1 MRPLLDTLTILLMFT
16 NLRLLGLS
24 RINASIRTVAAQGVL
39 LGIIALAANAGH
51 WSAHILLIAAI
62 GIAVKGVV
70 VPILL
75 DRALRAAKIRRE
87 VEPFLGYI
95 PSVLTGV
102 AAFLISLEV
111 ASRLP
116 LPSRPISDLLV
127 PASLTTMFVG
137 LLMIV
142 SRKKALSQ
150 ALGYLV
156 FENGIYAFG
165 VGVAYEVP
173 VLVEMGI
180 LLDVFV
186 AVFVMGIIV
195 FHIAREFDSID
206 TTRLAELKE

>member
-1 MRPLLDTLTILLMFT
+1 MHAILDTLTVLLMFT

-39 LGIIALAANAGH
+39 LGLIALAANAGH
-51 WSAHILLIAAI
+51 LTARILLVAVV
-62 GIAVKGVV
+62 GIAIKGVA

-75 DRALRAAKIRRE
+75 LRALRAAKIRRE
-87 VEPFLGYI
+87 VEPYLGYV
-95 PSVLTGV
+95 PSVLAGV

-116 LPSRPISDLLV
+116 LPARPMSDLLV
-127 PASLTTMFVG
+127 PTSLSTIFVG

-156 FENGIYAFG
+156 FENGIYVFG
-165 VGVAYEVP
+165 VGVAYEAP
-173 VLVEMGI
+173 ALVEMGI

-195 FHIAREFDSID
+195 FHISREFDSID